1 MATVAPGLV
10 SPCWKGEGVAQRIS
24 HIYRLV
30 TFPWIYAAI
39 GRVLGGHAARLAF
52 VEQDL
57 RLSGNERFLDVGCGP
72 ASLLPYLPP
81 VDYTGVDLNPLHI
94 AEAEKRFGGRGRF
107 LAFDAARGLPGE
119 EGSYDVV
126 CALAILHHLD
136 DAQAGSLLSSMLRLV
151 KAGGRVVTFDSVKLP
166 RQNLVAR
173 LLNSLDSGLNIRTPE
188 GYEGLASGLEAS
200 LETRIYRDRMRVPF
214 DHFRMTLTKGNLPE
228 QEKHGD

>member
-1 MATVAPGLV
+1 M
-10 SPCWKGEGVAQRIS
+10 AQRIS

-39 GRVLGGHAARLAF
+39 GAVLGGHAARLAF

-72 ASLLPYLPP
+72 ASLLPCLPP
-81 VDYTGVDLNPLHI
+81 VDYTGIDLNPVHI
-94 AEAEKRFGGRGRF
+94 AEAGKRFGGRGRF
-107 LAFDAARGLPGE
+107 LAFDATNGLPGE

-136 DAQAGSLLSSMLRLV
+136 DAQARSLLGNMLRLV
-151 KAGGRVVTFDSVKLP
+151 KPGGRVVTFDNVILP

-173 LLNSLDSGLNIRTPE
+173 VLNSLDSGLNIRTPA
-188 GYEGLASGLEAS
+188 GYEGLASGLKAG
-200 LETRIYRDRMRVPF
+200 LETRIYRDRMRVPY
-214 DHFRMTLTKGNLPE
+214 DHFRMTLTREIPPE
-228 QEKHGD
+228 LENNGD